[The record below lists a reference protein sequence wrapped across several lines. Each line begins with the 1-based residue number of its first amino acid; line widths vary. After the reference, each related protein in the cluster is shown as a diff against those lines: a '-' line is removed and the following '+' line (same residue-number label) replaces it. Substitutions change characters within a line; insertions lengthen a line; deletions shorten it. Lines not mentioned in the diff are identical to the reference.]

1 MSPLSHVSAIV
12 PFGPT
17 WAHLPPAVG
26 QEARCWRLLT
36 LSAHLAAAAAS
47 EALESAHRHDA
58 LAMAHAALHG
68 AWQAWRLWGEA
79 LEGQDQCSAEAVAV
93 FQGSD
98 DLCAADAALG
108 RLRDQLGRRP
118 VPQLLKTGV
127 LVRARAVAP

>member
-1 MSPLSHVSAIV
+1 MHPLSHVSAIV

-17 WAHLPPAVG
+17 WAHLQPTVG

-36 LSAHLAAAAAS
+36 LSAHLAAAAS
-47 EALESAHRHDA
+47 SDALEPAHRHDA
-58 LAMAHAALHG
+58 LSMARAALHG
-68 AWQAWRLWGEA
+68 AWQAWRVWSEGI
-79 LEGQDQCSAEAVAV
+79 EGQDQGSPEAVAV

-108 RLRDQLGRRP
+108 RLREALGRRP